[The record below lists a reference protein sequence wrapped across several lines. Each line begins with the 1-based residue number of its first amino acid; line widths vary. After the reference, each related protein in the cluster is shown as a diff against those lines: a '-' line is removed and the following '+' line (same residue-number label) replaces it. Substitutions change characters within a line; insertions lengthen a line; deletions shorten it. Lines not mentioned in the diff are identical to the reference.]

1 MPPVTITTLP
11 DVESALLFALVPM
24 EPGIRFLT
32 TMPAGDLSQITA
44 RIRRVSGTV
53 GIHIWVDHPVV
64 DIDVWGQSG
73 VASAADVSLAS
84 RNIQSDMMSL
94 MSARVMNGVIQ
105 HVTVISGPKQIPE
118 VNQKLVRYNASYLV
132 RIHP

>member
-1 MPPVTITTLP
+1 MSLTTLP
-11 DVESALLFALVPM
+11 DIESALLYALAPM
-24 EPGIRFLT
+24 EPNLRFVT
-32 TMPAGDLSQITA
+32 TMPAGDLTVVTA

-53 GIHIWVDHPVV
+53 GVHTWVDHPVV
-64 DIDVWGQSG
+64 DIDVWGQVG
-73 VASAADVSLAS
+73 VASAADVSLIS

-94 MSARVMNGVIQ
+94 MSARVLNGVIQ

-118 VNQKLVRYNASYLV
+118 VNQKLVRYNATYLV

>member
-1 MPPVTITTLP
+1 MPQVITTLP
-11 DVESALLFALVPM
+11 DVESALLFALAPM
-24 EPGIRFLT
+24 EPDIRFVT
-32 TMPAGDLSQITA
+32 TMPAGDLPAITA

-53 GIHIWVDHPVV
+53 GVHIWVDHPVV

-105 HVTVISGPKQIPE
+105 HVTVVSGPKQIAE

>member
-1 MPPVTITTLP
+1 MMLVTTLP
-11 DVESALLFALVPM
+11 DVESALLFALAPM
-24 EPGIRFLT
+24 ELNIRFVT
-32 TMPAGDLSQITA
+32 SMPAGDLPKITA

-53 GIHIWVDHPVV
+53 GRHIWVDHPVV
-64 DIDVWGQSG
+64 DIDVWGQQG
-73 VASAADVSLAS
+73 VATAADVSLAS

-94 MSARVMNGVIQ
+94 MSAIVMNGVIQ
-105 HVTVISGPKQIPE
+105 HVTVISGPKQIAE